1 MDGII
6 TLIFVLIVGF
16 GLVIF
21 VLLQKLKE
29 LKNESA
35 TQLLKQDLTS
45 LSDGLQKL
53 NDGLK
58 DHLTSRLDKNQ
69 EQISLQYQASAK
81 IIRDVTAKLEKLEST
96 NKNVG
101 DIALELKTLQSVLQN
116 PKQRGVLGEFYL
128 AQILENV
135 LPAGTFELQF
145 KLAEGK
151 TVDAVIKMDGKLL
164 PLDSKFPLENYN
176 RMLDADGSAKQTLY
190 KLFKEDVKK
199 RIDETA
205 KYILPNKNTLD
216 QALMFIPSEAIYYDL
231 LASKVG
237 ANIDG
242 GRNLMRYA
250 LEKKVTIVGP
260 STLSAMLQTINQG
273 LRSIE
278 IHKDT
283 EKIRKNIE
291 KLQKHLLDYNT
302 YFTKLGVSLSTTVN
316 HYNTASKSLSQVDK
330 DIVKIGGGERVLD
343 TQSVERP
350 NI

>member
-1 MDGII
+1 MDGVI

-29 LKNESA
+29 LKNDSA
-35 TQLLKQDLTS
+35 TQLLKQDMTS

-135 LPAGTFELQF
+135 LPAGTFELQY

-190 KLFKEDVKK
+190 KLFKE
-199 RIDETA
+199 
-205 KYILPNKNTLD
+205 
-216 QALMFIPSEAIYYDL
+216 
-231 LASKVG
+231 
-237 ANIDG
+237 
-242 GRNLMRYA
+242 
-250 LEKKVTIVGP
+250 
-260 STLSAMLQTINQG
+260 
-273 LRSIE
+273 
-278 IHKDT
+278 
-283 EKIRKNIE
+283 
-291 KLQKHLLDYNT
+291 
-302 YFTKLGVSLSTTVN
+302 
-316 HYNTASKSLSQVDK
+316 
-330 DIVKIGGGERVLD
+330 
-343 TQSVERP
+343 
-350 NI
+350 